1 MGKERGKEGREGR
14 WGGRKRNRGKSEDR
28 EHQSALEQNGTP
40 GWLLRPGGGGA
51 WEGCLTLK
59 PENLEELK
67 LSIISLFQ
75 AGLEVWRGHSEAPK
89 YIDNQ
94 EKERVL
100 N

>member
-1 MGKERGKEGREGR
+1 MQNAAGREGAR
-14 WGGRKRNRGKSEDR
+14 EVGGRKRNRGKREYR
-28 EHQSALEQNGTP
+28 EHQSALEQTETP
-40 GWLLRPGGGGA
+40 GRLLRPEGGGA
-51 WEGCLTLK
+51 LEGCLTLK
-59 PENLEELK
+59 PENLKELK

>member
-1 MGKERGKEGREGR
+1 ME
-14 WGGRKRNRGKSEDR
+14 
-28 EHQSALEQNGTP
+28 TP
-40 GWLLRPGGGGA
+40 GWLLRPRDGGA
-51 WEGCLTLK
+51 WEGCITLK
-59 PENLEELK
+59 PGNLKDVK

-94 EKERVL
+94 EKEKVL

>member
-1 MGKERGKEGREGR
+1 MGRGGREIEA
-14 WGGRKRNRGKSEDR
+14 KSEDR
-28 EHQSALEQNGTP
+28 EHQSTLEQKRNPRTASKAWGV
-40 GWLLRPGGGGA
+40 GA

-94 EKERVL
+94 ERES
-100 N
+100 

>member
-1 MGKERGKEGREGR
+1 ME
-14 WGGRKRNRGKSEDR
+14 
-28 EHQSALEQNGTP
+28 TP
-40 GWLLRPGGGGA
+40 GWLLRPRDGGA
-51 WEGCLTLK
+51 WEGCITLK
-59 PENLEELK
+59 PGNLKDVK